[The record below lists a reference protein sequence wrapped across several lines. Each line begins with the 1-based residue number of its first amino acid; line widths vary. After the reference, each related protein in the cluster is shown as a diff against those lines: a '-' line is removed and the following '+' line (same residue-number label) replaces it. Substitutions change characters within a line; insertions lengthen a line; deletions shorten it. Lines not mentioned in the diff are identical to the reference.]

1 MKDVRVIFTHL
12 HSWKDMKNFLIFQF
26 DARIRNPQS
35 ASEIETGSGDET
47 ILGFETEL
55 KRVGTIPTLSIS
67 NRVEEDNLPN
77 FVTGGDITTDGT
89 RIFLRNS
96 KSTS

>member
-1 MKDVRVIFTHL
+1 M
-12 HSWKDMKNFLIFQF
+12 IFQF
-26 DARIRNPQS
+26 DARIQDPRF

-47 ILGFETEL
+47 MLAFETEL
-55 KRVGTIPTLSIS
+55 KRVGYIPTLGTS

-89 RIFLRNS
+89 KIFLRNLN
-96 KSTS
+96 STL